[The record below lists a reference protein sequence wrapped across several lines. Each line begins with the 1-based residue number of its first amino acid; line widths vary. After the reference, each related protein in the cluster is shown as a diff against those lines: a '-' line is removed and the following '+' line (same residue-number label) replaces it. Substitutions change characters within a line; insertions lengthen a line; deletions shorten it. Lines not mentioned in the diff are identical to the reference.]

1 MRSFQKQ
8 NNFMEEF
15 KKKKFIEK
23 QEVKSEISKELE
35 ILQKKYLERKIA
47 EQNAKETSFKKV

>member
-1 MRSFQKQ
+1 
-8 NNFMEEF
+8 MEEF